1 MKTIYFLPHF
11 CEANCRMIQFVNL
24 VLWYRHY
31 LNSTYKLTSNS
42 TNAEFSNWTYIIS
55 VWISKIT
62 KILLVPGRIFMMAG
76 FNSHLDE
83 KPQFKMD
90 VDMLRC
96 QSCFTVVSNVV
107 QTGCGHRY
115 CEDCLSNHLPDDG
128 SAVKCP
134 ADEDYCETISK
145 DQTVSTGRVIYT
157 SITKNKPSPMA
168 NFNKYC
174 WWRCVYVIHYMYFFT
189 IFQKR

>member
-11 CEANCRMIQFVNL
+11 SNADCRMIHLEIPSCDFVSL
-24 VLWYRHY
+24 FQQHF
-31 LNSTYKLTSNS
+31 KLTSNS
-42 TNAEFSNWTYIIS
+42 TNAEFWNWTYIIS
-55 VWISKIT
+55 VSIK
-62 KILLVPGRIFMMAG
+62 LVSIRIFTM
-76 FNSHLDE
+76 DE
-83 KPQFKMD
+83 EPQFKMN

-115 CEDCLSNHLPDDG
+115 CEDCLNNHLPDDG

-145 DQTVSTGRVIYT
+145 DQTVSNLHLHIPRINRHPCLI
-157 SITKNKPSPMA
+157 SNE
-168 NFNKYC
+168 
-174 WWRCVYVIHYMYFFT
+174 
-189 IFQKR
+189 